1 MPQADTLLN
10 RPAPKRFS
18 NGVTTLADRSKF
30 ESIAAE
36 LLSPFGSGC
45 QKMSAFHER
54 SCWGWSDFNLDS
66 ERY

>member
-1 MPQADTLLN
+1 MAQADTLLN

-18 NGVTTLADRSKF
+18 NAVTTLAAKF

-54 SCWGWSDFNLDS
+54 SCWGRSDFNLGS